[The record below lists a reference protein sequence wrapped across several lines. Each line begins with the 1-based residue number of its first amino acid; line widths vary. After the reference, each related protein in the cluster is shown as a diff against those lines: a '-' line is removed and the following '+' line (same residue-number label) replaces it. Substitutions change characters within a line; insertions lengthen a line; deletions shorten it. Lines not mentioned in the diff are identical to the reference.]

1 MGPKPVNMSAVEWQ
15 TLWTFPIRRYLIV
28 QDVDTSYS
36 DAVVSVKVK
45 NSILRDGF
53 VLKVNM
59 RKEDGTWRINRI
71 NNLEE
76 YLEAM
81 DKVRNHKVKGT
92 A

>member
-1 MGPKPVNMSAVEWQ
+1 MAD
-15 TLWTFPIRRYLIV
+15 TLDIPHTQVLDV
-28 QDVDTSYS
+28 QDVDTSHS
-36 DAVVSVKVK
+36 DTVVSVKVK

-71 NNLEE
+71 NNLKE

-81 DKVRNHKVKGT
+81 DKVRNHKVKG
-92 A
+92 AA